1 MHIKSW
7 FILTYRPY
15 IFLTYTCFC
24 NNLCHYV
31 LLEIARSTGRHRPKG
46 SQFMRDGI
54 FMIIIHTELLV
65 AKIKSCIPRA
75 L

>member
-1 MHIKSW
+1 MCVCMFK
-7 FILTYRPY
+7 
-15 IFLTYTCFC
+15 
-24 NNLCHYV
+24 
-31 LLEIARSTGRHRPKG
+31 K
-46 SQFMRDGI
+46 I